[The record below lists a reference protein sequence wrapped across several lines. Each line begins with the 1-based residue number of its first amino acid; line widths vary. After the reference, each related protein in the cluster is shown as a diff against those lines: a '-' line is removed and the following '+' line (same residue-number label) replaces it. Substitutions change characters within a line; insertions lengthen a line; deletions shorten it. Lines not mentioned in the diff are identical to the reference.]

1 MKYWLFQADP
11 SRYDLLTEIT
21 AREGD
26 DWHPTC
32 HINDMEKGDEVVLW
46 QSGPA
51 AGVYGFAELTRGAYG
66 RRGHSKVDI
75 GKMVLLPQPIFR
87 RELLKNGM
95 FRNFGVLRMPH
106 GRNPFTVSRSQWLAL
121 KAISKS
127 ETLNIFRSYGQQ
139 ENRFTNGLICLLRL
153 AEQEKV
159 PLLSAL
165 LDCLPNAKSLGRI
178 PSYRVL
184 RAVDGTADAEL
195 CSKDCCIR
203 IETKIEPRALRD
215 VQIRA
220 HLKSLDRVRQRRKML
235 VLLTPDDSRSK
246 YILDILRKHGKR
258 VAHVDWNRVYHCLDS
273 MAKDSAK
280 GVVHQLVRQ
289 YVDEIRECIL
299 EHDFKGVLLKVRF
312 GERSD
317 LSSEKLIPTLRNED
331 YWHTPRRYDKLD
343 GGERK
348 LLLYDPEKA
357 AIVAEAE
364 IQEITR
370 EPYRRR
376 FPWKNRF
383 KPGTRRIL
391 RKGIDIETI
400 QTVPGLENFRSG
412 RTGAWLLTGQ
422 QYQMLMKRS

>member
-1 MKYWLFQADP
+1 
-11 SRYDLLTEIT
+11 
-21 AREGD
+21 
-26 DWHPTC
+26 
-32 HINDMEKGDEVVLW
+32 
-46 QSGPA
+46 
-51 AGVYGFAELTRGAYG
+51 
-66 RRGHSKVDI
+66 
-75 GKMVLLPQPIFR
+75 
-87 RELLKNGM
+87 
-95 FRNFGVLRMPH
+95 
-106 GRNPFTVSRSQWLAL
+106 
-121 KAISKS
+121 
-127 ETLNIFRSYGQQ
+127 
-139 ENRFTNGLICLLRL
+139 
-153 AEQEKV
+153 
-159 PLLSAL
+159 
-165 LDCLPNAKSLGRI
+165 
-178 PSYRVL
+178 
-184 RAVDGTADAEL
+184 
-195 CSKDCCIR
+195 
-203 IETKIEPRALRD
+203 
-215 VQIRA
+215 
-220 HLKSLDRVRQRRKML
+220 ML